1 MDKSKSPGIKFNQV
15 ILKRSHFERK
25 ELIEDSMPNIDVN
38 FNINNKLNK
47 EKTKLFTEFIVKLGE
62 NDDSPFFLEVSM
74 IGVFSIDES
83 NKNMDLDTFSRNNA
97 PALILPYLRE
107 YISNTTMRA
116 GLMSPFILP
125 PINIIRMMKESN
137 RKQK

>member
-62 NDDSPFFLEVSM
+62 NDDSPFYLEVSM

-125 PINIIRMMKESN
+125 PVNIIRMMKESN